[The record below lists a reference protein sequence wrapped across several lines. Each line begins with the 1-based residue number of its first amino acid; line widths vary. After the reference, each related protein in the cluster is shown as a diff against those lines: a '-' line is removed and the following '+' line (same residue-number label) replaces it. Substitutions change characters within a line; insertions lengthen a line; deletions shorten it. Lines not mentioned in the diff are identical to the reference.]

1 MLFKDRIQAGQK
13 LAEKLL
19 EYKDKDV
26 IILAIPR
33 GGVVVAY
40 EIAKVLNAPL
50 DLIIPRKIGAPY
62 QPELAIGAVTQ
73 DGTIILNEDIISY
86 LPIPENYIE
95 AEAERQKKEIER
107 RLIKYR
113 GSAIEPKL
121 ENKIVIIVDDGIA
134 TGATMLAAIASIR
147 KKKPLKIIA
156 AIPVAPPESL
166 EKIKE
171 YADEIVCL
179 QTPEPFFAIGQF
191 YERFEQLED
200 EEVIDILNKSK
211 KIKGNI
217 QNLLP

>member
-1 MLFKDRIQAGQK
+1 MLFKDRTQAGQR

-73 DGTIILNEDIISY
+73 DGTIILNEDIVSY
-86 LPIPENYIE
+86 LPIPENYIK

-107 RLIKYR
+107 RLIKYK
-113 GSAIEPKL
+113 GSTIEPNV

-134 TGATMLAAIASIR
+134 TGATMIAAIVSIR
-147 KKKPLKIIA
+147 KKKPLKIVV

-200 EEVIDILNKSK
+200 EEVIDLLNRSKELSK
-211 KIKGNI
+211 K
-217 QNLLP
+217 

>member
-1 MLFKDRIQAGQK
+1 MFFKDRIQAGKK
-13 LAEKLL
+13 LTERLL
-19 EYKDKDV
+19 KYKNENV
-26 IILAIPR
+26 IVLAIPR

-40 EIAKVLNAPL
+40 EIAKTLNAPL

-73 DGTIILNEDIISY
+73 DGTIILNEEIVNY
-86 LPIPENYIE
+86 LSIPEEYIK

-113 GSAIEPKL
+113 GNAIEPNV

-134 TGATMLAAIASIR
+134 TGATMIAAIASIR
-147 KKKPLKIIA
+147 KKKPLKIIV

-166 EKIKE
+166 EKIKK

-179 QTPEPFFAIGQF
+179 YTPEPFFAIGQF
-191 YERFEQLED
+191 YEKFEQLED
-200 EEVIDILNKSK
+200 EEVINLLNKSQRINRK
-211 KIKGNI
+211 
-217 QNLLP
+217 

>member
-19 EYKDKDV
+19 EYKDKNV

-62 QPELAIGAVTQ
+62 QPELAIGAITQ
-73 DGTIILNEDIISY
+73 DGTIILNEDIVSY
-86 LPIPENYIE
+86 LPIPENYIKN
-95 AEAERQKKEIER
+95 EAERQKKEIER

-113 GSAIEPKL
+113 GNAIEPNL

-147 KKKPLKIIA
+147 KKKPSKIVV

-171 YADEIVCL
+171 YADEIICL

-200 EEVIDILNKSK
+200 EEVINILNKIRK
-211 KIKGNI
+211 KIK
-217 QNLLP
+217 

>member
-19 EYKDKDV
+19 EYKDKNV

-62 QPELAIGAVTQ
+62 QPELAIGAITQ
-73 DGTIILNEDIISY
+73 DGTIILNEDIVSY
-86 LPIPENYIE
+86 LPIPENYIKN
-95 AEAERQKKEIER
+95 EAERQKKEIER

-113 GSAIEPKL
+113 GNAIEPNL

-147 KKKPLKIIA
+147 KKKPSKIVV

-171 YADEIVCL
+171 YADEIICL

-200 EEVIDILNKSK
+200 EEVIDILNKIRK
-211 KIKGNI
+211 KIK
-217 QNLLP
+217 

>member
-19 EYKDKDV
+19 EYKDKNV

-156 AIPVAPPESL
+156 AVPVAPPESL

>member
-19 EYKDKDV
+19 EYKDKNV